1 MRGNITAKVPGRVYE
16 LRVSLGRDPTTGK
29 YRQRSLTVRGT
40 RAEAERALR
49 GLVEEVETGRARP
62 VDPTLTLGSLLD
74 EWLAF
79 TEAAGRSPTTVERYR
94 NVIEHQLKPALG
106 DVALTRLTTKAFD
119 DLYRDLVQR
128 LQPSTVLKVHLVARA
143 ALARAL
149 KWGWIDRNPAAD
161 AQPPSARRSEITTPS
176 RDQLAK
182 LLATAETGD
191 PAFAMY
197 LRLGAATGARRGEL
211 CALRWPDINLEEGK
225 VVIERG
231 IIVVAGGLQERPT
244 KTHNRRVVA
253 LDHGTVRLL
262 RAHRQREESTA
273 RACGLELE
281 PTAFVFSRRP
291 GGTLPLRPDNAT
303 ATFAAL
309 ARAAGIDGL
318 SLKDATRHLAATR
331 LIAAGVDVR
340 TVAGRLGHRR
350 ASTTL
355 DVYAHWLPERD
366 REAAEIIGAE
376 LDDSDPPTSS
386 PLRRRRS
393 AGAGTQRRRA

>member
-1 MRGNITAKVPGRVYE
+1 M
-16 LRVSLGRDPTTGK
+16 
-29 YRQRSLTVRGT
+29 
-40 RAEAERALR
+40 
-49 GLVEEVETGRARP
+49 
-62 VDPTLTLGSLLD
+62 
-74 EWLAF
+74 
-79 TEAAGRSPTTVERYR
+79 
-94 NVIEHQLKPALG
+94 
-106 DVALTRLTTKAFD
+106 
-119 DLYRDLVQR
+119 
-128 LQPSTVLKVHLVARA
+128 
-143 ALARAL
+143 
-149 KWGWIDRNPAAD
+149 
-161 AQPPSARRSEITTPS
+161 
-176 RDQLAK
+176 
-182 LLATAETGD
+182 
-191 PAFAMY
+191 
-197 LRLGAATGARRGEL
+197 
-211 CALRWPDINLEEGK
+211 CALRWPDINLEDGK

-244 KTHNRRVVA
+244 KTHNRRVVV

-262 RAHRQREESTA
+262 RGHRQREESTA

-309 ARAAGIDGL
+309 ARAAGIEGL

-386 PLRRRRS
+386 PLEATQPRRGYPAPAGVADGGKLPTVDHRPDGLAVDPQDDGGLVDRERRVRRREQVG
-393 AGAGTQRRRA
+393 AGAPTAGGHEVGWSHGTFIEGVIATVIGAVIASKRSSGAHRRCHPRCHRARRGMVTPTARGRCRARVGGTGGARAWIRACRWPSSWPGMRGAWR